1 MIWIILLHC
10 LGGLY
15 AWLWRNNN
23 EDLFYGLLLKTEEFD
38 KLLELS
44 KSEVLAGRS
53 GTLRDF
59 RNQMVIFNQLQE
71 NEKKL
76 RKKAAFLGLIWTALR
91 AALPPIMIVVDIIL
105 LRYLNKKYDSYDEL
119 K

>member
-10 LGGLY
+10 LGGIY
-15 AWLWRNNN
+15 AWLWRNRN
-23 EDLFYGLLLKTEEFD
+23 EDLFYGLLLKTGDLE
-38 KLLELS
+38 KLLDLS

-71 NEKKL
+71 QEKKL
-76 RKKAAFLGLIWTALR
+76 RKKAAFWGLIWTALR
-91 AALPPIMIVVDIIL
+91 TALPPIMILVDIIL
-105 LRYLNKKYDSYDEL
+105 LRHLNKKYAPYEGL
-119 K
+119 L